1 MEHLVGQALKLISST
16 KDPPPKKVIHIS
28 NFFFFFWGGGRGA
41 SPINYSD
48 KVDGPDNGWLGW
60 NSLSKQAT
68 IAMLNH
74 HVFPQG
80 IQIDSFEEF
89 IEQNKPVTFT
99 DPKVQ
104 ELILST

>member
-1 MEHLVGQALKLISST
+1 MWENF
-16 KDPPPKKVIHIS
+16 PPQKK
-28 NFFFFFWGGGRGA
+28 FWGGGRGA

-104 ELILST
+104 ELLLST